1 MIDAKPLVVVFAGP
15 NGSGKSTVTKWA
27 QISGVYINA
36 DDIKKSEEISDL
48 SAAQKAEELRERCVC
63 DKKDFTFETVLS
75 TPRNINLLRRAKDE
89 GFFIKSVFVL
99 TNNPKINILRVE
111 NRVEKGGHGVPRDKI
126 KSRYYRSLKMLPLLV
141 ELSDICHVYDNSENN
156 RCFFRIFKKKT
167 ASTSAGKIAS
177 GKRRRSA
184 VSQAFQ
190 LTCCNSLPFPSMNL
204 KLPALS
210 NTQEECSSTAETR
223 SCISRVWHGSASR
236 DPLFQSVNQL
246 SHD

>member
-15 NGSGKSTVTKWA
+15 NGSGKSPVPKSA

-48 SAAQKAEELRERCVC
+48 NAAQKAEELRERCVC

-156 RCFFRIFKKKT
+156 RCFFRIFKKKNGQYFCWENSFWKKEKISSLT
-167 ASTSAGKIAS
+167 GISADLLQQPPVSKHELEIAS
-177 GKRRRSA
+177 IIKYSGGMQQYS
-184 VSQAFQ
+184 
-190 LTCCNSLPFPSMNL
+190 
-204 KLPALS
+204 
-210 NTQEECSSTAETR
+210 
-223 SCISRVWHGSASR
+223 
-236 DPLFQSVNQL
+236 
-246 SHD
+246 

>member
-63 DKKDFTFETVLS
+63 DKKYFTFETVLS

-156 RCFFRIFKKKT
+156 RCFFRIFKKKNGQYFCWENSFWKKEKISSLT
-167 ASTSAGKIAS
+167 GISADLLQQPPVSKHELEIAS
-177 GKRRRSA
+177 IIKYSGGMQQYS
-184 VSQAFQ
+184 
-190 LTCCNSLPFPSMNL
+190 
-204 KLPALS
+204 
-210 NTQEECSSTAETR
+210 
-223 SCISRVWHGSASR
+223 
-236 DPLFQSVNQL
+236 
-246 SHD
+246 